1 MPVTAIADPTR
12 ITLFRHQQQL
22 IQAPYKYLDY
32 EYFFL
37 IAGYGSGKTSCDKFM
52 LLSLC
57 QRYFDYPVKI
67 GVLGITITL
76 LKKTLIGDF
85 VRLLISAGIPYLYNK
100 QDNIVQVG
108 AVEIIMIALEHP
120 DDVFA
125 HNFNISIVD
134 ELDELPLEKAV
145 AAFKAVQ
152 ERTRVMLPDGRLP
165 YSLFTTTAQGYRG
178 TYKII
183 EDLKEQKQKYV
194 KIRAST
200 RDNKSLPQRYIDR
213 LYAIY
218 SDNERLA
225 YLEGFFV
232 NLNTGRVYGDY
243 DPGKDYVPDITVG
256 ENEEIMIGQ
265 DFNSGF
271 SKGVAKVKRDGTL
284 FAVANFKFP
293 NIGHAPSIIRSK
305 YPTNPIYWY
314 PDATAKDVMAGYT
327 SEIATAGIQ
336 LRLGS
341 SNPSVSERILFVNK
355 MFKLNKSKVCKSAKD
370 LDTGLRVRQ
379 FDDTGKPEK
388 GKGEDAPDHVCD
400 ANEYVDVR
408 VSKSDPEL
416 LGLWQMTS
424 SSARRYDNLE
434 TISA

>member
-120 DDVFA
+120 DDVYA

-145 AAFKAVQ
+145 AAFTAV
-152 ERTRVMLPDGRLP
+152 
-165 YSLFTTTAQGYRG
+165 
-178 TYKII
+178 
-183 EDLKEQKQKYV
+183 
-194 KIRAST
+194 
-200 RDNKSLPQRYIDR
+200 
-213 LYAIY
+213 
-218 SDNERLA
+218 
-225 YLEGFFV
+225 
-232 NLNTGRVYGDY
+232 
-243 DPGKDYVPDITVG
+243 
-256 ENEEIMIGQ
+256 
-265 DFNSGF
+265 
-271 SKGVAKVKRDGTL
+271 
-284 FAVANFKFP
+284 
-293 NIGHAPSIIRSK
+293 
-305 YPTNPIYWY
+305 
-314 PDATAKDVMAGYT
+314 
-327 SEIATAGIQ
+327 
-336 LRLGS
+336 
-341 SNPSVSERILFVNK
+341 
-355 MFKLNKSKVCKSAKD
+355 
-370 LDTGLRVRQ
+370 
-379 FDDTGKPEK
+379 
-388 GKGEDAPDHVCD
+388 
-400 ANEYVDVR
+400 
-408 VSKSDPEL
+408 
-416 LGLWQMTS
+416 
-424 SSARRYDNLE
+424 
-434 TISA
+434 